1 MVTTRMGNTCT
12 KRSFFRIA
20 GYSKDATVQL
30 FIVNFFCFLSEC
42 CKRSL
47 RNLSLSHPPP
57 DSFKMERMLW
67 VIWLHISHH
76 WEKRFANSD
85 SNLPNLKLIVSNIRP
100 FHPKAIDLFS
110 LYIFG
115 FSQFRPSDGL
125 QEKQRLVL
133 GHCPGGGGW
142 YYRNF
147 WVGMCCRSDPGTLHL
162 YQS

>member
-1 MVTTRMGNTCT
+1 MVTTRMGNTCA

-30 FIVNFFCFLSEC
+30 FIVNFFCSPSEC
-42 CKRSL
+42 YKRSL

-85 SNLPNLKLIVSNIRP
+85 SNLPNLKLIVSNIRS
-100 FHPKAIDLFS
+100 FCPKAIDLFS
-110 LYIFG
+110 WYCFL
-115 FSQFRPSDGL
+115 FSPIQTTWCSPGKPQISSRPLS
-125 QEKQRLVL
+125 R
-133 GHCPGGGGW
+133 GGGG

-147 WVGMCCRSDPGTLHL
+147 WMGMCRWDPGTIHL

>member
-1 MVTTRMGNTCT
+1 MGNTCA

-20 GYSKDATVQL
+20 GYSKDAIVQL
-30 FIVNFFCFLSEC
+30 FIVNFFCFPSEC
-42 CKRSL
+42 YKRSL

-85 SNLPNLKLIVSNIRP
+85 SNLQNLKLIVSNIRS
-100 FHPKAIDLFS
+100 FRLKAIDLFS
-110 LYIFG
+110 LYVFC
-115 FSQFRPSDGL
+115 FPQFRPRDVL
-125 QEKQRLVL
+125 QENHKLVL
-133 GHCPGGGGW
+133 GHCPGGGGEGG

-147 WVGMCCRSDPGTLHL
+147 WVGMCHWDPGTLHL